1 MAIYQGFNIKNI
13 TLENLY
19 KKINSVLSNNV
30 FVTTVTKGDIF
41 EVDLTSVDYP
51 LAHFGITSANYDTQT
66 LQYVFQVI
74 VMDLVSK
81 DESNEENVLGDTL
94 QVIGDLISQ
103 LKNEDD
109 DDYDDFRNDIRI
121 LDSVSCEP
129 FTERFDNEVSGFT
142 ATITI
147 EVNFESNTNKS
158 IYII

>member
-19 KKINSVLSNNV
+19 KKISSVLSGNV

-41 EVDLTSVDYP
+41 EVDLTEVDYP
-51 LAHFGITSANYDTQT
+51 LAHFGITSANYDTNT
-66 LQYVFQVI
+66 LQYVFQII
-74 VMDLVSK
+74 VMDLVHK
-81 DESNEENVLGDTL
+81 DESDEENVLGDCL

-103 LKNEDD
+103 LKYEDD
-109 DDYDDFRNDIRI
+109 DDYGDFINDVRL

-147 EVNFESNTNKS
+147 EVDFNSSACTGD
-158 IYII
+158 I

>member
-147 EVNFESNTNKS
+147 EVNFDASACS
-158 IYII
+158 GDV